1 MLTRVGGTAARF
13 LVSLLGATW
22 RVQADGREHL
32 EGLRRERRPFVFAL
46 WHRHLL
52 PLVWYHRGDST
63 SLLVSG
69 HEDGSYLAHAAQGW
83 GYGLVRGSSTRG
95 GVAAF
100 RDMLEVLRRG
110 GEMAVTP
117 DGPRG
122 PAGTVKLGI
131 VAAAQAASAA
141 IVPVA
146 AEASSSWRLRSWDG
160 FGIPKPFARV
170 RIVYGTPLRISAE
183 ASRSAAAQLLQRQL
197 ETVTES
203 ARC

>member
-1 MLTRVGGTAARF
+1 MRAGGSVARW

-22 RVQADGREHL
+22 RVQAHGREHL
-32 EGLRRERRPFVFAL
+32 EELRRQGRPFIFAL

-69 HEDGSYLAHAAQGW
+69 HEDGSYLAHAARGW

-100 RDMLEVLRRG
+100 RNLLGVLRRG
-110 GEMAVTP
+110 GEVAVTP

-122 PAGTVKLGI
+122 PAGTVKLGVV
-131 VAAAQAASAA
+131 VAAQVAGAA
-141 IVPVA
+141 IIPVA
-146 AEASSSWRLRSWDG
+146 AEGSSCWRLRSWDG

-170 RIVYGTPLRISAE
+170 RIVYGAPLRVSREAARSEAAE
-183 ASRSAAAQLLQRQL
+183 ILQQRL
-197 ETVTES
+197 ETVSES